1 MREAFISTLLEKAL
15 LDDKIVLI
23 TGDLGFGVIDEFAAR
38 LPGQFFNSGVNEQ
51 SMLGL
56 AAGYAS
62 QGNTVFVYS
71 IGNFPTLRA
80 LEQIRNDVCAMN
92 NSVIIVAV
100 GAGYAY
106 GPQGYTHHA
115 LEDIAV
121 MRALPNMNVICPAD
135 PLETQLITAELC
147 LGNSPAYL
155 RLGKSKESLIHTAPI
170 EFIPNKFIKIFE
182 GTIGTILFTG
192 SIGVNAVAATRT
204 LRENGIDVG
213 LYSCPYISK
222 MDVEQLQKFAEMGPI
237 LTVEEHSSRGGFGS
251 AVLEAAAQNN
261 YSAKIRIV
269 AAKQENLSL
278 IGDQKYLRDLNGL
291 SINDIIVSFQQF
303 LESTKG
309 SK

>member
-1 MREAFISTLLEKAL
+1 M
-15 LDDKIVLI
+15 LI
-23 TGDLGFGVIDEFAAR
+23 TGDLGFGVIDEFAAK

-51 SMLGL
+51 SMMGL

-115 LEDIAV
+115 LEDVAV

-135 PLETQLITAELC
+135 PMETQLITAELC
-147 LGNSPAYL
+147 NGNAPAYL
-155 RLGKSKESLIHTAPI
+155 RLGKSKESLIHTTPI
-170 EFIPNKFIKIFE
+170 NFVPNRFVKIFE

-192 SIGVNAVAATRT
+192 SIGVNAVAAAIT
-204 LRENGIDVG
+204 LRESGFDVG

-222 MDVEQLQKFAEMGPI
+222 LDVESLRDFAEIGPI
-237 LTVEEHSSRGGFGS
+237 LTVEEHSGRGGFGS
-251 AVLEAAAQNN
+251 AVMEAAAENN
-261 YSAKIRIV
+261 YSVKIRMV

-278 IGDQKYLRDLNGL
+278 IGDQNFLRDLNGL
-291 SINDIIVSFQQF
+291 SKNDIIVSFQQ
-303 LESTKG
+303 LIESSKG
-309 SK
+309 NQ